1 MYLIMT
7 VNGIHMQLQLTSTKE
22 HIIKQGNQ
30 GVDEME
36 ETTLADTH
44 NLTKESYTFCSS
56 NQACAFLG
64 HHHKRQR
71 LQRKRVAAEV
81 LGVHSGF
88 TDQRHTAC
96 SGDLPCVQHKGEDR
110 GGEEKPYIKRA

>member
-1 MYLIMT
+1 MHMYLIMT
-7 VNGIHMQLQLTSTKE
+7 VNGIHMLLQLTSTKE

-56 NQACAFLG
+56 NQVCDFLG

-71 LQRKRVAAEV
+71 LQRKRVATEV

-88 TDQRHTAC
+88 ADQRHTAC
-96 SGDLPCVQHKGEDR
+96 SGDLTDAIRLQ
-110 GGEEKPYIKRA
+110 